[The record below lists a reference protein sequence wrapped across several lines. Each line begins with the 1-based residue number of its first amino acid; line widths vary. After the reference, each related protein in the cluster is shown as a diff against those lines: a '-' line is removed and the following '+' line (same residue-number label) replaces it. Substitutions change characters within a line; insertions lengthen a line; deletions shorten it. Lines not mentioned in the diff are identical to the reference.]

1 MRANDCSRRVQE
13 TALGRQPQSDPLTSR
28 HENVLHHV
36 CPCITEASVLRPKGR
51 EPMPQRWF
59 IRNAC
64 TDPLTGRQ
72 PHSCGHQRP
81 DGHVTETVGHIPEF
95 GGHDAET
102 GGPVGPKYATW
113 DCGSGRALQ
122 PPQVVDQSMD
132 FAADRINLHEED
144 DHSPVA
150 TGHAA
155 DETTW
160 RLCPLT
166 RGEPENIGGDN
177 GCSCARGSRR

>member
-72 PHSCGHQRP
+72 PHSCGHHRP

-113 DCGSGRALQ
+113 GCGS
-122 PPQVVDQSMD
+122 VVPCNHRKSLIS
-132 FAADRINLHEED
+132 RWI
-144 DHSPVA
+144 S
-150 TGHAA
+150 
-155 DETTW
+155 
-160 RLCPLT
+160 PLT
-166 RGEPENIGGDN
+166 VSICTKRTITPRLQLGTLLTKPLGACVLSPAANQ
-177 GCSCARGSRR
+177 RT